1 MDERKPFRRGQ
12 DDGPAGLDRAEWSV
26 TEAKTPVPKKAR
38 QPAVWLIPA
47 AAGAVLLLT
56 VGILL
61 VRRGTPPPIPPASS
75 PASDQ
80 EVRPRL
86 PPRPRRRSRGRM
98 KTAFGTCRTAG

>member
-61 VRRGTPPPIPPASS
+61 VRRGTPAPHPAGFIPGFGPGS
-75 PASDQ
+75 PVWA
-80 EVRPRL
+80 VL
-86 PPRPRRRSRGRM
+86 GFLLVH
-98 KTAFGTCRTAG
+98 AAGAVAG

>member
-61 VRRGTPPPIPPASS
+61 VRRGTPPHPAGFIPGFRPGS
-75 PASDQ
+75 PVWAVLGFLL
-80 EVRPRL
+80 VR
-86 PPRPRRRSRGRM
+86 
-98 KTAFGTCRTAG
+98 AAGPVAG

>member
-61 VRRGTPPPIPPASS
+61 VRRGTPPPGFGPGS
-75 PASDQ
+75 PVWAVLGFLL
-80 EVRPRL
+80 VR
-86 PPRPRRRSRGRM
+86 
-98 KTAFGTCRTAG
+98 AAGPVAG